1 MARATQVL
9 KVVVGTLF
17 GATLG
22 FYIEGEYHIYRKVL
36 IMIDFFSPAQITLKE
51 VQIKELKEII
61 ERKKENLR
69 KASEPTNPS

>member
-36 IMIDFFSPAQITLKE
+36 KMIDFFPRSNSSEGSSNQRVEADH
-51 VQIKELKEII
+51 
-61 ERKKENLR
+61 RKKER
-69 KASEPTNPS
+69 KPEKSK